1 MAGAMAALAGVMLSA
16 GPRGVSLELSAIA
29 LRAFPAMILGGM
41 DSPAGAVAGGGVIG
55 ATEVLTAAIE
65 TEYSPWVG
73 SNFHVVM
80 PYLVMIV
87 ILVLRPYGLFG
98 ARRVERV

>member
-16 GPRGVSLELSAIA
+16 GPRGISIEVAAIA
-29 LRAFPAMILGGM
+29 LRAFPAMILGGLE
-41 DSPAGAVAGGGVIG
+41 SPSGAVVGGGVIG
-55 ATEVLTAAIE
+55 VTEVFTAAFE
-65 TEYSPWVG
+65 SDYQGWVG

-80 PYLVMIV
+80 PYMVMIV

-98 ARRVERV
+98 SKRAERV